1 MWTESNLHNN
11 KGVKNNMKPHILQN
25 LLEKAQKMIDKEYA
39 KKGLTEQILNK
50 QIKINKLMNKYD
62 INDGEYKQ

>member
-1 MWTESNLHNN
+1 MKLHI
-11 KGVKNNMKPHILQN
+11 VQN

-50 QIKINKLMNKYD
+50 QIRINKLMNKYD

>member
-1 MWTESNLHNN
+1 
-11 KGVKNNMKPHILQN
+11 MKLHILQN
-25 LLEKAQKMIDKEYA
+25 LLEKAQKKIDKEYA
-39 KKGLTEQILNK
+39 KTGLTEQILNK